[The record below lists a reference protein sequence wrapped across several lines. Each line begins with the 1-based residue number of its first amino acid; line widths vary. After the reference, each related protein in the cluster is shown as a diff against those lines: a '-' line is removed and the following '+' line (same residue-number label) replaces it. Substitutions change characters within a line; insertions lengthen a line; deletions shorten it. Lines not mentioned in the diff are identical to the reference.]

1 MSDTE
6 NQDLLWE
13 IGDDGVAWLTLNRPD
28 AANAITPDQ
37 RNRTIELMEAASG
50 DLNVRAV
57 VITAA
62 GEKHFCT
69 GADLRV
75 SRIPVNPG
83 PDDAPEK
90 ALGDVGRNIKRG
102 AQRLVASIMDCEKP
116 VIAAVNGTAAGI
128 GAHIAFAADLVIA
141 ADNAKFIEVFV
152 RRGITPDGGGAYML
166 PRLVGLQKAKELILF
181 GRDVQGRGGRAH
193 RAGQQGRARR
203 RAARRGRRVGR
214 PAGRVAHQGPDALE
228 VAAQP
233 AHGVVPRR
241 RLRGRGLGPGD
252 GVLHRRLP
260 GGRGRL
266 QGAPRR
272 PLPRLVAPRPARRSR
287 STTCRCSDTW

>member
-1 MSDTE
+1 MSDSVNT
-6 NQDLLWE
+6 DLLWE
-13 IGDDGVAWLTLNRPD
+13 IDDKGVAWLTLNRPD

-37 RNRTIELMEAASG
+37 RNRTIELMEGASG

-62 GEKHFCT
+62 GERHFCT

-83 PDDAPEK
+83 PADAPEK

-166 PRLVGLQKAKELILF
+166 PRLIGLQKAKELILF
-181 GRDVQGRGGRAH
+181 GRDVKADEAERIGLVNKVVPQAELRDAATEWATQLAESPTKALMLSKWLLNRSMESSRGAAFEDEAWAQEMASYTADFQEGVEAFK
-193 RAGQQGRARR
+193 ARR
-203 RAARRGRRVGR
+203 DVEYRG
-214 PAGRVAHQGPDALE
+214 
-228 VAAQP
+228 
-233 AHGVVPRR
+233 
-241 RLRGRGLGPGD
+241 
-252 GVLHRRLP
+252 
-260 GGRGRL
+260 
-266 QGAPRR
+266 
-272 PLPRLVAPRPARRSR
+272 
-287 STTCRCSDTW
+287 W

>member
-1 MSDTE
+1 MSETE
-6 NQDLLWE
+6 SENTDLLWE
-13 IGDDGVAWLTLNRPD
+13 VDDKGVGWLTLNRPD

-50 DLNVRAV
+50 DLNVRVV

-62 GEKHFCT
+62 GERHFCT

-83 PDDAPEK
+83 PPDAPEK

-102 AQRLVASIMDCEKP
+102 AQRLIASIMDCEKP

-128 GAHIAFAADLVIA
+128 GAHIAFASDLVIA

-166 PRLVGLQKAKELILF
+166 PRLVGLQKAKELIFF
-181 GRDVQGRGGRAH
+181 GGDVKADEAHRIGLVNKVVPQAELRTATQEWADQLAASPTKALMLSKWLLNRSMESARGAAFEDEAWAQEMASYTSDFREGVEAFKARRDVQYRG
-193 RAGQQGRARR
+193 
-203 RAARRGRRVGR
+203 
-214 PAGRVAHQGPDALE
+214 
-228 VAAQP
+228 
-233 AHGVVPRR
+233 
-241 RLRGRGLGPGD
+241 
-252 GVLHRRLP
+252 
-260 GGRGRL
+260 
-266 QGAPRR
+266 
-272 PLPRLVAPRPARRSR
+272 
-287 STTCRCSDTW
+287 W

>member
-181 GRDVQGRGGRAH
+181 GRDVKADEAERIGLVNKVVPQAELRTAAAEW
-193 RAGQQGRARR
+193 AGQLAESPTKALMLSKWLLNRSMESSRG
-203 RAARRGRRVGR
+203 AAFEDEAWAQEMASYTADFQEG
-214 PAGRVAHQGPDALE
+214 
-228 VAAQP
+228 VAAFKE
-233 AHGVVPRR
+233 RR
-241 RLRGRGLGPGD
+241 DVRYRG
-252 GVLHRRLP
+252 
-260 GGRGRL
+260 
-266 QGAPRR
+266 
-272 PLPRLVAPRPARRSR
+272 
-287 STTCRCSDTW
+287 W

>member
-6 NQDLLWE
+6 DQDLLWE
-13 IGDDGVAWLTLNRPD
+13 VGDDGVAWLTLNRPD

-181 GRDVQGRGGRAH
+181 GRDVKAEEAERIGLVNKVVPNAELH
-193 RAGQQGRARR
+193 AAAAEWAGQLAESPTKALMLSKWLLNRSMESSRG
-203 RAARRGRRVGR
+203 AAFEDEAWAQEMASYTADFQEG
-214 PAGRVAHQGPDALE
+214 
-228 VAAQP
+228 VAAFKE
-233 AHGVVPRR
+233 RR
-241 RLRGRGLGPGD
+241 DVRYRGL
-252 GVLHRRLP
+252 
-260 GGRGRL
+260 
-266 QGAPRR
+266 
-272 PLPRLVAPRPARRSR
+272 
-287 STTCRCSDTW
+287 

>member
-6 NQDLLWE
+6 DQDLLWE
-13 IGDDGVAWLTLNRPD
+13 VGDDGVAWLTLNRPD

-181 GRDVQGRGGRAH
+181 GRDVKAEEAERIGLVNKVVPNAELH
-193 RAGQQGRARR
+193 AAAAEWAGQLAESPTKALMLSKWLLNRSMESSRG
-203 RAARRGRRVGR
+203 AAFEDEAWAQEMASYTADFQEG
-214 PAGRVAHQGPDALE
+214 
-228 VAAQP
+228 VAAFKE
-233 AHGVVPRR
+233 RR
-241 RLRGRGLGPGD
+241 DVRYRG
-252 GVLHRRLP
+252 
-260 GGRGRL
+260 
-266 QGAPRR
+266 
-272 PLPRLVAPRPARRSR
+272 
-287 STTCRCSDTW
+287 W